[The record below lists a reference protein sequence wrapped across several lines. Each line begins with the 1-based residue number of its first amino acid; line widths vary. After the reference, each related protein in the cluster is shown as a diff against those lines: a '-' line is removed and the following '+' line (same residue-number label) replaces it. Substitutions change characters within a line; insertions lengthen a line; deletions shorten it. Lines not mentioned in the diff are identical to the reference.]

1 MDVGIIKKGDAF
13 SLDGEFIA
21 YITKGTGLLNGTKV
35 KNGDLIRD
43 KDLKLSVEEDLQI
56 ILIHSS

>member
-1 MDVGIIKKGDAF
+1 MDVGIIKKGDEF

-35 KNGDLIRD
+35 KDGDLIRD
-43 KDLKLSVEEDLQI
+43 KDLKLSVEVDLQI